1 MKRKSQLLAWLMALC
16 LLASLAVVPA
26 AAVTAE
32 DVTRLEQ
39 ELNAAQNLVTEKQT
53 ALDTIKGEVATEKAG
68 YESEKNSAQ
77 AELDEAQ
84 AALNSAGEDATNKDD
99 LQKAVDAA
107 KEKVDA
113 VQGKIDAAE
122 AKVTAAESEL
132 AAAKGAANA
141 KEAELK
147 AAQKELEASSK
158 CTHGNDP
165 DKCPE
170 CHPELKKCEH
180 GNDPSKCPVCNPP
193 ATDKATHP
201 ASDDISVSGYVD
213 LGTLEKNASTSSRTG
228 SFTVRNT
235 SGFDMSFS
243 AGTASGYKVSAPS
256 SISANSSATV
266 TVELLSSNGVGTYNR
281 SLDMS
286 VSFKDGDGQSYSF
299 STKLYAEVVEK
310 GYALAADPAS
320 KDLGKL
326 KEGYSEKEAK
336 EKEVTVSIQ
345 NKGASSVR
353 MDGVKGNDH
362 FTVTAVGDDYETL
375 KNGEKASYKIV
386 PKQGLAVGT
395 YTDTIT
401 FLTRENTNATFKA
414 TVVIEKKLD
423 PLTVEPNPLDFGVAE
438 EGYAALTQKTVTVK
452 NNTDYAIRLNQPTSY
467 SYEISLLSQ
476 TSLPAGSSAT
486 FTIRP
491 RTGLPANLYDGVV
504 EVYGSSNDNTL
515 AAKLNVKFSVNR
527 PAGPS
532 TFSDV
537 AAGSTFAADI
547 AYVSQKGLMSGKGG
561 GLFKPQESITRG
573 QLVTILYR
581 LEGQPAVSGAGFPD
595 VAAGSYCEKAVKW
608 AAANG
613 ITAGGKDGL
622 FRPNDSITR
631 EQLATFLYRY
641 NNYKGY
647 VVAKQA
653 DLSAFSDSGSVSSYA
668 KDALSWAN
676 GTGLVNGTS
685 DGRLNPSGGATRGQ
699 AAAILHRFCVS
710 IGR

>member
-1 MKRKSQLLAWLMALC
+1 MALC

-77 AELDEAQ
+77 AELDKAQ

-266 TVELLSSNGVGTYNR
+266 TGALLSSNGVGTYNR

-299 STKLYAEVVEK
+299 ST
-310 GYALAADPAS
+310 
-320 KDLGKL
+320 
-326 KEGYSEKEAK
+326 
-336 EKEVTVSIQ
+336 
-345 NKGASSVR
+345 
-353 MDGVKGNDH
+353 
-362 FTVTAVGDDYETL
+362 
-375 KNGEKASYKIV
+375 
-386 PKQGLAVGT
+386 
-395 YTDTIT
+395 
-401 FLTRENTNATFKA
+401 
-414 TVVIEKKLD
+414 
-423 PLTVEPNPLDFGVAE
+423 
-438 EGYAALTQKTVTVK
+438 
-452 NNTDYAIRLNQPTSY
+452 TS
-467 SYEISLLSQ
+467 
-476 TSLPAGSSAT
+476 A
-486 FTIRP
+486 
-491 RTGLPANLYDGVV
+491 
-504 EVYGSSNDNTL
+504 
-515 AAKLNVKFSVNR
+515 
-527 PAGPS
+527 
-532 TFSDV
+532 
-537 AAGSTFAADI
+537 
-547 AYVSQKGLMSGKGG
+547 
-561 GLFKPQESITRG
+561 
-573 QLVTILYR
+573 
-581 LEGQPAVSGAGFPD
+581 
-595 VAAGSYCEKAVKW
+595 
-608 AAANG
+608 
-613 ITAGGKDGL
+613 
-622 FRPNDSITR
+622 
-631 EQLATFLYRY
+631 
-641 NNYKGY
+641 
-647 VVAKQA
+647 
-653 DLSAFSDSGSVSSYA
+653 
-668 KDALSWAN
+668 
-676 GTGLVNGTS
+676 
-685 DGRLNPSGGATRGQ
+685 
-699 AAAILHRFCVS
+699 
-710 IGR
+710 

>member
-77 AELDEAQ
+77 AELDKAQ